1 MNLAVKLAP
10 HNIRVNAIAPGYFHT
25 SIMAEIEKPGSK
37 KVYDTLRDS
46 IPMHR
51 FGDIDDMKGVAVF
64 LASDASAF
72 MTGHILVNDGGFL
85 AK

>member
-1 MNLAVKLAP
+1 
-10 HNIRVNAIAPGYFHT
+10 
-25 SIMAEIEKPGSK
+25 
-37 KVYDTLRDS
+37 
-46 IPMHR
+46 MHR